1 MKKAALFLSLALAGL
16 LTPEMRAERAW
27 AVDSR
32 ALLVGFDTSRPF
44 LITDLLLVT
53 GLKPGEQ
60 ILGID
65 FRPANGRLYAL
76 GSSSRLYTINLETGA
91 ATAVGNGAAFT
102 PALQGTEFGFDFNPT
117 VDRIRIVSNSGQNLR
132 AHPDTG
138 MIVATDGA
146 LKYEDGS
153 APNIIASAYT
163 NSFAGSTST
172 VLYNIDATKKAV
184 VTQMPPNDGNL
195 VNMKPLVNMDFSGI
209 AGFDISPVT
218 NRGYLVMRESGSQ
231 KAMVYEIYVET
242 GDHNPIGAIDLF
254 EQLSGLAI
262 EPTNVQLQ

>member
-1 MKKAALFLSLALAGL
+1 MRNATFLLSLALASFL
-16 LTPEMRAERAW
+16 VPELRAERAW

-65 FRPANGRLYAL
+65 FRPVNGRMYAL

-91 ATAVGNGAAFT
+91 ASAVGTGAAFT

-117 VDRIRIVSNSGQNLR
+117 VDRIRITSNTGQNLR

-146 LKYEDGS
+146 LKYDDGS
-153 APNIIASAYT
+153 APNVTASAYT
-163 NSFAGSTST
+163 NSFAGATTT

-195 VNMKPLVNMDFSGI
+195 VNIKPLVNMDFSGI

-218 NRGYLVMRESGSQ
+218 NRGYMVMRESGSQ

-262 EPTNVQLQ
+262 EPANVQLQ